1 MNGLSDEGNAQ
12 REREKN
18 KDSEDDVDVDGGKY
32 VLTQHIENTAIK
44 RSSGEGFV
52 AR

>member
-18 KDSEDDVDVDGGKY
+18 KDSEGDVDGGKY
-32 VLTQHIENTAIK
+32 VLTQHIENTAKK
-44 RSSGEGFV
+44 RGEGFV

>member
-1 MNGLSDEGNAQ
+1 MRSVKEK
-12 REREKN
+12 KN
-18 KDSEDDVDVDGGKY
+18 KDSEDDVDGGKY